1 MVVVVFEIN
10 VRSSRKKHNWNVSDS
25 ANAKFI
31 IREQGVDN
39 KFLVAVGNLPPFVKW
54 GFFFSNEGV
63 GEGGGR
69 EKGEDIFLH
78 YFGGGTDIFMIQ
90 K

>member
-39 KFLVAVGNLPPFVKW
+39 KFLVAVGNLLPFVKG

-63 GEGGGR
+63 GGGR
-69 EKGEDIFLH
+69 ERGQDIFFH